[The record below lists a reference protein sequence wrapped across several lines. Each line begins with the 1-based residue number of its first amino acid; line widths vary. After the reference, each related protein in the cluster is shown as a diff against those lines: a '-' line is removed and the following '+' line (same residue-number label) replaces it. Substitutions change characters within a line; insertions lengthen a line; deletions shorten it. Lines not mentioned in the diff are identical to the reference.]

1 MKFEMIKSNR
11 NSAHRINKT
20 QTYKSV
26 QANEEINDLPDIE
39 NYLGAHK
46 KFKTDFKSKRYKNVY
61 SSLISRKP
69 AQPEYMPLFYQD
81 LLVSI
86 IKLIK
91 VATITRENMSA

>member
-1 MKFEMIKSNR
+1 M
-11 NSAHRINKT
+11 
-20 QTYKSV
+20 
-26 QANEEINDLPDIE
+26 PDIE
-39 NYLGAHK
+39 NYYGAHK

-61 SSLISRKP
+61 SSLKNRKP

-91 VATITRENMSA
+91 VATTTKENMYA